1 VKCPRCDAV
10 NPDGADWCGQCL
22 MRFGT
27 PIPVIPQ
34 PTPPDRPRRQVSRDT
49 PAGGAGADGATSAPA
64 RPPDLG
70 RTVAVRLVPSPGGRI
85 RKVGERIEWAC
96 PACEAVNPL
105 DDLVCRVCGK
115 PMLDLLHT
123 SEPVEPARRPGVAV
137 GLSVVPG
144 LGCWYAGSLGR
155 GLTRLLLWFVW
166 LMVAVVA
173 WPRPGP
179 AMVVVKVLFGLGLA
193 GLWAVSAVDAWR
205 LARGRRPLVDQRAL
219 AVAAAGLGVVLALGL
234 VVTVGLDRDQDPRA
248 PGEVP
253 PESTPLQP
261 GQGAR

>member
-1 VKCPRCDAV
+1 VKCPRCAAV

-34 PTPPDRPRRQVSRDT
+34 PKPPERPRRQVPRDE

-123 SEPVEPARRPGVAV
+123 SEPVEPVRRPGVAV

-144 LGCWYAGSLGR
+144 LGCWYAGSLGQ

-166 LMVAVVA
+166 LVVAAVA
-173 WPRPGP
+173 WPRPGA
-179 AMVVVKVLFGLGLA
+179 AMLLVKVVFALSVV

-205 LARGRRPLVDQRAL
+205 LAKGRRPVVDQRAL
-219 AVAAAGLGVVLALGL
+219 AVAVAGLGAVLALGL
-234 VVTVGLDRDQDPRA
+234 VATVGLDRDTGA
-248 PGEVP
+248 PDEVP
-253 PESTPLQP
+253 PKTTPALQP
-261 GQGAR
+261 GEGAR

>member
-1 VKCPRCDAV
+1 
-10 NPDGADWCGQCL
+10 
-22 MRFGT
+22 
-27 PIPVIPQ
+27 
-34 PTPPDRPRRQVSRDT
+34 
-49 PAGGAGADGATSAPA
+49 
-64 RPPDLG
+64 
-70 RTVAVRLVPSPGGRI
+70 
-85 RKVGERIEWAC
+85 
-96 PACEAVNPL
+96 
-105 DDLVCRVCGK
+105 
-115 PMLDLLHT
+115 
-123 SEPVEPARRPGVAV
+123 
-137 GLSVVPG
+137 VVPG

>member
-1 VKCPRCDAV
+1 
-10 NPDGADWCGQCL
+10 

-27 PIPVIPQ
+27 PIPVLPQ
-34 PTPPDRPRRQVSRDT
+34 PKPPDRPRRQEPGDT
-49 PAGGAGADGATSAPA
+49 PTSGAGADGATSAPA

-115 PMLDLLHT
+115 PMLDLLHP

-144 LGCWYAGSLGR
+144 LGCWYAGSLGQ

-166 LMVAVVA
+166 LVVAVVA
-173 WPRPGP
+173 WPLPGP
-179 AMVVVKVLFGLGLA
+179 AMLLVKVLFTVGLV
-193 GLWAVSAVDAWR
+193 GLWVVSAVDAWR
-205 LARGRRPLVDQRAL
+205 LAKGRRPLVDQRAL

-234 VVTVGLDRDQDPRA
+234 VVTVGLDRDTPP

-253 PESTPLQP
+253 PDSSPPPQP
-261 GQGAR
+261 GRRAR